1 MFLVN
6 IAILCVKGI
15 FMSVGFYFRLER
27 VRQRQEYN
35 TEEPRMR
42 IDGQV
47 ALFEDYAILDRT
59 TSFLVG
65 NLVRLVLSSSH
76 GPVEY
81 RRPVSYEDP
90 KRDKITAYL
99 QLYNRVSEDSVELRR
114 VFELKSSKPKPFPF
128 TDILTHVN
136 LTVAE
141 DNRLEMSSEE
151 LSAVENDVAKWLH
164 PVPRR
169 QNVRST
175 GNSARTQFASDDGI
189 ARIVVEPGPESS
201 AGLRRSSRTR
211 TAVFFNS

>member
-1 MFLVN
+1 VFLVN

-47 ALFEDYAILDRT
+47 ALFEDYAILDQT
-59 TSFLVG
+59 NSFLVG
-65 NLVRLVLSSSH
+65 NLVCLVLSGSH
-76 GPVEY
+76 SPVEY

-99 QLYNRVSEDSVELRR
+99 QLYNRVRDDGVELRG
-114 VFELKSSKPKPFPF
+114 VFELKSSEPKPFPF

-151 LSAVENDVAKWLH
+151 LSAVENDVAKLLH

-175 GNSARTQFASDDGI
+175 GNSARTQFASNDGI

>member
-1 MFLVN
+1 M
-6 IAILCVKGI
+6 
-15 FMSVGFYFRLER
+15 
-27 VRQRQEYN
+27 
-35 TEEPRMR
+35 
-42 IDGQV
+42 
-47 ALFEDYAILDRT
+47 
-59 TSFLVG
+59 
-65 NLVRLVLSSSH
+65 
-76 GPVEY
+76 EY

-169 QNVRST
+169 
-175 GNSARTQFASDDGI
+175 RTLGQLE
-189 ARIVVEPGPESS
+189 IVLAPSLHPTMALQG
-201 AGLRRSSRTR
+201 
-211 TAVFFNS
+211 

>member
-1 MFLVN
+1 MT
-6 IAILCVKGI
+6 
-15 FMSVGFYFRLER
+15 VGFYFRLER
-27 VRQRQEYN
+27 VYQRQEYN
-35 TEEPRMR
+35 TEEQPPRMHL
-42 IDGQV
+42 DGQV
-47 ALFEDYAILDRT
+47 APFEDYAILDRT

-65 NLVRLVLSSSH
+65 NLVRLVLSGSH
-76 GPVEY
+76 GPVEH

-99 QLYNRVSEDSVELRR
+99 QLYNRVSEDGVELRG
-114 VFELKSSKPKPFPF
+114 VFELKSSEPKPFPF

-141 DNRLEMSSEE
+141 DNRLEISSEE
-151 LSAVENDVAKWLH
+151 LSAVENDVAELLH

-211 TAVFFNS
+211 TAVFFTS

>member
-1 MFLVN
+1 MNIFKLIIFCYFFSKNVFLAN
-6 IAILCVKGI
+6 RAILCVKGI
-15 FMSVGFYFRLER
+15 FMSLGFYFRIER

-35 TEEPRMR
+35 TEEQPPRMR

-65 NLVRLVLSSSH
+65 NLVRPVMSGSH

-81 RRPVSYEDP
+81 RRPVSYEDQ

-99 QLYNRVSEDSVELRR
+99 QLYNRVSEDGVELKG
-114 VFELKSSKPKPFPF
+114 VFELKSSEPKPFPF

-151 LSAVENDVAKWLH
+151 LSAVENDVAKLLH

-169 QNVRST
+169 QNVGRT
-175 GNSARTQFASDDGI
+175 RNSARSLHPTMALQG
-189 ARIVVEPGPESS
+189 
-201 AGLRRSSRTR
+201 
-211 TAVFFNS
+211 